1 MVKLYDLSIY
11 LINLSAEMTNTEKQT
26 EKKIFD
32 AATEIFEEKGMA
44 AARMQDIADRA
55 GINKALLHYYFRT
68 KEKLFK
74 AVFDVL
80 AEKMFEKFAGI
91 LEKEM
96 TFNDKIRFFC
106 SEHMTFLQKN
116 PKLPLFILNEIN
128 RNPGL
133 LDKFLKKINIKNI
146 HSQISG
152 DDSVRISENEIMHLL
167 VSIVSLSA
175 FPIAAKPILTGI
187 LEQSG
192 LEYDSFIEQRKSVVP
207 DFIINAVNPYS
218 TVPKNKPES

>member
-1 MVKLYDLSIY
+1 
-11 LINLSAEMTNTEKQT
+11 MTNAEKQT

-80 AEKMFEKFAGI
+80 AEKMFGKFAGI
-91 LEKEM
+91 LEKNM
-96 TFNDKIRFFC
+96 SFDDKIRFFYI
-106 SEHMTFLQKN
+106 EHMTFLQKN
-116 PKLPLFILNEIN
+116 PRLPLFILNEIN

-146 HSQISG
+146 RSKISN
-152 DDSVRISENEIMHLL
+152 DDSVRMSENEIMHLL
-167 VSIVSLSA
+167 VSIVSLSV
-175 FPIAAKPILTGI
+175 FPVAARPILTGI
-187 LEQSG
+187 LEQAG
-192 LEYDSFIEQRKSVVP
+192 LEYDSFIRQRKTVVP
-207 DFIINAVNPYS
+207 DFIINAVSQYS
-218 TVPKNKPES
+218 TIPKNKPES